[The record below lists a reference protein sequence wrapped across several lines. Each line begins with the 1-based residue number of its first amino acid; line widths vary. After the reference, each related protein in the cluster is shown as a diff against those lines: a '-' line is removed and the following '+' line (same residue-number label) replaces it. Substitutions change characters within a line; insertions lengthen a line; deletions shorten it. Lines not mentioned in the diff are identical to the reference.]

1 MLTVK
6 NWRNFW
12 IRYLLGSLIFFVP
25 FFVISIIF
33 SSGFVYLGENTF
45 SLFLIVIKSHPIL
58 VASILLK
65 ILFISWIICLGL
77 QFITSSFK
85 YKYKIIFG
93 FIFFICCII
102 RISSM
107 YPAVTENWLIVQNF
121 DFARKIV
128 QDLSTLSEISRRKTF
143 AEWLPF
149 IALSIAFCINFIIHM
164 KFLILQSRIVKKAR
178 SGIQVEELDIESRI
192 FSIQGVSFVIFFIF
206 GSIFLIN
213 MNSSL
218 QINLPQNNTRQHR
231 PNVFIFA
238 SDSLRYDRLNEN
250 KYANVMP
257 FLRTKL
263 REAELFKPM
272 LVGIP
277 RTFPSWVEIAT
288 GIYSSNNGVR
298 TMFPSRNTR
307 IGKKQTI
314 FETANE
320 SGYSTIFV
328 SDFAGD
334 IFPRYPF
341 GADEINAPTSNLQ
354 SMVENGIISGI
365 SVIQSILTLPKM
377 HRILPALL
385 ESPEISDPRL
395 VAKAFSESLSH
406 VSEVSRPVFMTT
418 FFSTAHFPY
427 AAPGPWF
434 AKFQDKD
441 DKGNYKFR
449 KIPDQTLIDN
459 AKINNISETS
469 INQTIALYDGSLNAI
484 DSTLKDLYLELENKG
499 WLRNSIILFFGDH
512 GENLYEG
519 NLGMGHGDGVS
530 GEYSNVTP
538 LIILTKGNSVP
549 IQSQKP
555 IKHIVRT
562 IDIAPTIARRINV
575 NFPENELDG
584 EPLLDIT
591 EKLPNFP
598 SGLAYMETGIWFTTG
613 KLTPEHQPRVIYPS
627 VTSLLDIDEGMNFE
641 FYVRPSY
648 SQAIPGVKERA
659 WVNDIYKLIAR
670 TTRYGVQT
678 SLYFRTDKASEVDL
692 LADPKSVENYKAIA
706 MEMLNQMNKYL
717 ISRGVEIVPNG
728 KGSFFYSENITQ

>member
-6 NWRNFW
+6 KWRIFW
-12 IRYLLGSLIFFVP
+12 IRYLFGSLVFFVP
-25 FFVISIIF
+25 FFVISLIF
-33 SSGFVYLGENTF
+33 SSGFVYLGENT
-45 SLFLIVIKSHPIL
+45 SSIFLMIIKSQPKL
-58 VASILLK
+58 VLTLLCK
-65 ILFISWIICLGL
+65 ILFISWLICLGL

-93 FIFFICCII
+93 FVFFICAII
-102 RISSM
+102 RVCSM
-107 YPAVTENWLIVQNF
+107 YPAVTENWIIVQNSNF
-121 DFARKIV
+121 IRNII
-128 QDLSTLSEISRRKTF
+128 QNLSTLHELSRRKTF

-149 IALSIAFCINFIIHM
+149 IALAIAFFINLIIHM
-164 KFLILQSRIVKKAR
+164 KYLILQSRVVKKAR
-178 SGIQVEELDIESRI
+178 SSIQVDELDLESRI

-206 GSIFLIN
+206 GTIFLFN

-218 QINLPQNNTRQHR
+218 KINLPQNNTQQNR

-238 SDSLRYDRLNEN
+238 SDSLRYDRLFEKKYEN
-250 KYANVMP
+250 IMP
-257 FLRTKL
+257 FLKSKIK
-263 REAELFKPM
+263 EAELFKPM
-272 LVGIP
+272 LVGVP

-288 GIYSSNNGVR
+288 GVYSSNNGVR

-307 IGKKQTI
+307 LGKKQTI
-314 FETANE
+314 FETAKE

-354 SMVENGIISGI
+354 SMVENGIISGL
-365 SVIQSILTLPKM
+365 SAIQAILTLPNM
-377 HRILPALL
+377 QRIIPSLL

-395 VAKAFSESLSH
+395 VAKAFSESLTH
-406 VSEVSRPVFMTT
+406 VAQISRPVFITT

-427 AAPGPWF
+427 AAPGPWYS
-434 AKFQDKD
+434 KFQEKD
-441 DKGNYKFR
+441 ANGNYKFR
-449 KIPDQTLIDN
+449 KNPDQNVLGSN
-459 AKINNISETS
+459 VNQNISEIS
-469 INQTIALYDGSLNAI
+469 IKQTISLYDGGLNAI
-484 DSTLKDLYLELENKG
+484 DNTLKDLMHELETKG
-499 WLRNSIILFFGDH
+499 WLKNSIILFFGDH

-519 NLGMGHGDGVS
+519 NLGMGHGDGVA

-538 LIILTKGNSVP
+538 LIILTKGNTVP

-555 IKHIVRT
+555 IKNLVRT

-575 NFPENELDG
+575 RLPEQDLDG
-584 EPLLDIT
+584 EPLLDLT

-598 SGLAYMETGIWFTTG
+598 TGLAYMETGIWFTTG
-613 KLTPEHQPRVIYPS
+613 KLTPENQPRIIYPG

-670 TTRYGVQT
+670 TTPYGVQT
-678 SLYFRTDKASEVDL
+678 SLYFRSDKASENDL
-692 LADPKSVENYKAIA
+692 LFNPENIKTYKPIA

-717 ISRGVEIVPNG
+717 LSRGVEIVPNG
-728 KGSFFYSENITQ
+728 KGSFFYSENISQ